1 MDSISG
7 FQVVSPEHDPYDPNT
22 LLSSGLPTLDVFD
35 INYDFFPV
43 SSSEPKVDP
52 LAIEEPGEYG
62 LIAPNTLN
70 NLKLGY
76 AQEITFILA
85 ANDQPVDSKTS
96 TTSITTDF
104 ITGLPADI
112 EVIENYR
119 NFSAV
124 ALRIES
130 VDELNYILKNPDI
143 LNLVP
148 YDSGAST
155 GLMTAES
162 DSRSRPENPRS
173 ENTNDSRSSDS
184 QTSNNDSQTS
194 NNEIVIDSEIL
205 SAIADKISLTAL
217 DALIDGEAQELLISF
232 NSRDIHQAVEEKME
246 LENWSVGSDEVINYQ
261 ASLFS
266 ELKDDI
272 LSPFSQDLE
281 ILDDYEN
288 LPITFAKFEE
298 VDPLIELL
306 QNPDVLRVDVPR
318 IHEKALAESLPLI
331 RQPRAIEATGFT
343 GSGTTVAVLDT
354 GADPNAPGL
363 QGRIVYA
370 RDFAP
375 DDGQDDDDSGHGTN
389 VSAIVAGVAPGTQ
402 IAALDVFDGDGAY
415 DSDIIAAINWSIQNR
430 NTYNIAAINM
440 SLGVYDWK
448 HTSPLPD
455 NEDALGQAI
464 ANARNNGILPI
475 VSSGN
480 DGFTNGISWPAA
492 FESAISVGSV
502 YDFTGTYGW
511 DSASPDRV
519 SSFSNSSPFLDILAP
534 GSEITAGGL
543 SNYSG
548 TSMAAPHVAGAI
560 AVLREAFP
568 NESSEQLL
576 QRLINSG
583 DPITDHRNNITK
595 NRINLASAL
604 QVESSRPDNDNFG
617 QAAVLSGTSITVTEQ
632 VVTSERLNSRVNPT
646 MPEQVAVPSGGL
658 GQPLF
663 LEKSPSTHLAVTLIP
678 S

>member
-1 MDSISG
+1 
-7 FQVVSPEHDPYDPNT
+7 
-22 LLSSGLPTLDVFD
+22 
-35 INYDFFPV
+35 
-43 SSSEPKVDP
+43 
-52 LAIEEPGEYG
+52 
-62 LIAPNTLN
+62 
-70 NLKLGY
+70 
-76 AQEITFILA
+76 
-85 ANDQPVDSKTS
+85 
-96 TTSITTDF
+96 
-104 ITGLPADI
+104 
-112 EVIENYR
+112 
-119 NFSAV
+119 
-124 ALRIES
+124 
-130 VDELNYILKNPDI
+130 
-143 LNLVP
+143 
-148 YDSGAST
+148 
-155 GLMTAES
+155 MTAES

-375 DDGQDDDDSGHGTN
+375 NDGQDDDDGHGTN

-430 NTYNIAAINM
+430 NTYNIVAINM
-440 SLGVYDWK
+440 SLGSAK
-448 HTSPLPD
+448 HTNPLPD
-455 NEDALGQAI
+455 NETALGQAI
-464 ANARNNGILPI
+464 ANARNSGILPI
-475 VSSGN
+475 AGSGN
-480 DGFTNGISWPAA
+480 DGFTDAIIYPAA

-502 YDFTGTYGW
+502 YDFTGPYTDESGNTW
-511 DSASPDRV
+511 EASPDRV
-519 SSFSNSSPFLDILAP
+519 SSFSNSSPFLDLLAP
-534 GSEITAGGL
+534 GALITAGGL
-543 SNYSG
+543 TMGG
-548 TSMAAPHVAGAI
+548 TSMATPHVAGAV

-568 NESSEQLL
+568 MKVQK
-576 QRLINSG
+576 NSYS
-583 DPITDHRNNITK
+583 D
-595 NRINLASAL
+595 
-604 QVESSRPDNDNFG
+604 
-617 QAAVLSGTSITVTEQ
+617 
-632 VVTSERLNSRVNPT
+632 
-646 MPEQVAVPSGGL
+646 
-658 GQPLF
+658 
-663 LEKSPSTHLAVTLIP
+663 
-678 S
+678 